1 MSRMFDRALTET
13 IDTTVA
19 NAFSSGVRTGQR
31 ANLTGVK
38 CAPVNSA
45 TGEITMQMLP
55 AAPTEL
61 YFTMLYA
68 ADIQK
73 GDTVTRRS
81 DGMSYIVEG
90 VEIHDAAPRRTKE
103 KFMALYL
110 TKVAKVQR

>member
-1 MSRMFDRALTET
+1 MFDRGLTET
-13 IDTTVA
+13 IDTTAA
-19 NAFSSGVRTGQR
+19 NAFSGGVRTGQR

-38 CAPVNSA
+38 CTPVNSA
-45 TGEITMQMLP
+45 TGEIALQMLP

-68 ADIQK
+68 CDIQK

-81 DGMSYIVEG
+81 DGASYAVEG
-90 VEIHDAAPRRTKE
+90 VEIHDAAPLRTSE

-110 TKVAKVQR
+110 TKIARVQR